1 MGYCMEQVEDK
12 FLIKAANKEAAFSA
26 LKDWAFAQM
35 QKDDLSR
42 RLGMSPIGK
51 TTLLED
57 ALYELAWEPDMD
69 NDGNIIDIFFIGSNL
84 RQEDEWMDVIAPYVE
99 AGSQINMRGEDGIFW
114 CWRFNGQNCI
124 DCSGELTFPDMSD
137 AAKDTIYTH
146 DEAARIVEQFENVL
160 ARYDIKL
167 PSPEDDERDEDNAAA
182 LYGSTYSE
190 LHDSIEATLIDL
202 LNRASSGAN
211 IVQHVF
217 SGKI

>member
-1 MGYCMEQVEDK
+1 MSYYMDSISAK
-12 FLIKAANKEAAFSA
+12 FLIKAENKEAAFSA
-26 LKDWAFAQM
+26 LKNWAFEQM
-35 QKDDLSR
+35 RKNDLSR
-42 RLGMSPIGK
+42 RLDMSPIGEA
-51 TTLLED
+51 TLLED
-57 ALYELAWEPDMD
+57 ALCELDWEPSMD
-69 NDGNIIDIFFIGSNL
+69 NDGNIVEIFCSGAKL
-84 RQEDEWMDVIAPYVE
+84 RQEEEWMDVIAPYVE
-99 AGSQINMRGEDGIFW
+99 PGSQINMCGEDGSLW

-124 DCSGELTFPDMSD
+124 EYSGELTFPDMLD

-167 PSPEDDERDEDNAAA
+167 PSPEDDERDKDNAAA